1 MRRSLL
7 IALIAILAF
16 GIIWLQPG
24 RGLPTFADKILA
36 VNVPTPPVN
45 KLAYDGD
52 FRVGDL
58 SLTSGTLNNN
68 PFPLNLCTSASRMV
82 VLKSGGRSFIL
93 GPRTN
98 PIDPHGRPDIDFIP
112 ERGDQVTL
120 SASRS
125 ILGWPTPFE
134 FNLMAPSPLWKRY
147 VYYRLVWKKRSGAEL
162 KMFWR
167 YEQDYYRGRGWT
179 QPMMM
184 WDSHTGLVRVDI
196 NQRQDG
202 VAG

>member
-1 MRRSLL
+1 MRSRLL
-7 IALIAILAF
+7 ITLVAILAV
-16 GIIWLQPG
+16 GAIWLSAG
-24 RGLPTFADKILA
+24 RNVSLLLDQVFSVALPA
-36 VNVPTPPVN
+36 PTVE
-45 KLAYDGD
+45 KAAYDGD
-52 FRVGDL
+52 FRIGDL
-58 SLTSGTLNNN
+58 SLTNGTLSNY
-68 PFPLNLCTSASRMV
+68 PFPLKLCTSASRMV

-125 ILGWPTPFE
+125 ILGWPTPLE
-134 FNLMAPSPLWKRY
+134 FNFMAPSPSWKRY
-147 VYYRLVWKKRSGAEL
+147 IYYRLTWKKGSGGEL

-184 WDSHTGLVRVDI
+184 WDSHTGLLSVDI
-196 NQRQDG
+196 SLNREIH
-202 VAG
+202 